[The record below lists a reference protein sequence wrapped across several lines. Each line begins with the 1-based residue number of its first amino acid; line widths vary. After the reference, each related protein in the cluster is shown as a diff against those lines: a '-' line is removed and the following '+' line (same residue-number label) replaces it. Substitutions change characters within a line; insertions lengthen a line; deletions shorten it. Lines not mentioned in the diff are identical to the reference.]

1 MPSYLTDTERYLLLP
16 NPNYN
21 ESDFADEK
29 RSQEIDAEAGIG
41 AVFSPLKTS
50 GHWKARQFAFDKARW
65 ASASSAEEW
74 VREHRQAFKSFEP
87 APVRVECLEVAFP
100 RRATGSTPT
109 DAELE
114 QIRQYM
120 LEDIPADQLYVRTM
134 RLTNDQWGKHNV
146 RLSRGFQRS
155 VIGTMPGRSLLLG
168 HPETKQIAAEPI
180 GRFFDAWVDR
190 DANGVE
196 WGYAKFYLVNT
207 DQNAHARAQIDGGVW
222 QYTSIGM
229 ETDWREC
236 SICGLDIFDSH
247 CPHIPGETY
256 PSSAVKDLELNP
268 QVSPDD
274 PDQVICGLTYRGQGT
289 AIEGSI
295 VYLPEL
301 NGTQVV
307 AETAFRQAYHSGD
320 FGQAKAMMLSQ
331 AGTTD
336 GEGREGSDQPG
347 TQEPTADHITTEQEA
362 EAMSEQV
369 LKTLEAK
376 AATLEAEKASL
387 EAKLATATEALE
399 SLKADHAALKATQ
412 REAEPLIVAE
422 KAFRAAAVAEVTR
435 LATLVGREAELAAVQ
450 SMAGEDL
457 AALPA
462 DKVLGLIDDWTKRLD
477 TQDNSTG
484 RQSTPGDTD
493 AADTESVTV
502 SHMALI

>member
-1 MPSYLTDTERYLLLP
+1 MPSYLTDTERYLMLP

-74 VREHRQAFKSFEP
+74 VREHRQAFKAFEP
-87 APVRVECLEVAFP
+87 APVRVECFEVAFP

-274 PDQVICGLTYRGQGT
+274 PDRVICGLTYRGQGT

-493 AADTESVTV
+493 DADTESVTV

>member
-74 VREHRQAFKSFEP
+74 VREHRQAFKAFEP
-87 APVRVECLEVAFP
+87 APVRVECFEVAFP

-256 PSSAVKDLELNP
+256 PSSAVKDLALNP
-268 QVSPDD
+268 QVSTDD
-274 PDQVICGLTYRGQGT
+274 PDRVICGLTYRGQGT

-362 EAMSEQV
+362 EAMSEQA

-477 TQDNSTG
+477 TQHNSTG

-493 AADTESVTV
+493 DADTESVTV